1 MKVLLLCG
9 YFAKENEQEVIEYA
23 RANVEFS
30 ANEFQR
36 KLIRGLQAQTQD
48 LYVLSAPFIGSY
60 PNASSIRVF
69 RGFREKQDICQYVPF
84 NNIWGLRNFSRANQ
98 LKQAIRFFIEME
110 EPDKRI
116 IVYCAHTPFLEAAA
130 WAKKKD
136 PRIHIHFYV
145 PDLPAYMNLNADR
158 SKFYDIAKTYDIAV
172 MKRYMQAVD
181 SFVLLTEPMKDCLP
195 VDNKPY
201 FVAEGILERERLE
214 CLAEKS
220 TREDLTYI
228 VYTGKMNEKF
238 GIHGLVE
245 GFSRLP
251 NPKFRLVLCGDG
263 DCMPYVR
270 SAAKKDSRILVQG
283 LIAPDQAMEWQKRAA
298 VLVNPRPDNEVYT
311 KYSFPSKNIEYLLTG
326 KPVVACMLKGMPR
339 VYRNFIYE
347 IADDSPD
354 AIARALQ
361 NAASAQPSEVRE
373 KYRSFWTYAE
383 KHLVAEEIALRILK
397 LRQFKG

>member
-9 YFAKENEQEVIEYA
+9 YFAKENEQEVIEHA

-69 RGFREKQDICQYVPF
+69 RGFREKQNICQYVPF

-98 LKQAIRFFIEME
+98 LKRAIRFFIEME
-110 EPDKRI
+110 DPDKRI

-145 PDLPAYMNLNADR
+145 PDLPAYMNLNANR
-158 SKFYDIAKTYDIAV
+158 SKLYDVAKAYDIAA
-172 MKRYMQAVD
+172 MERYMKAVD
-181 SFVLLTEPMKDCLP
+181 SFALLTEPMKDCLP
-195 VDNKPY
+195 VGNKPY
-201 FVAEGILERERLE
+201 FVAEGILERERLK
-214 CLAEKS
+214 CPAEES
-220 TREDLTYI
+220 SGEDVTYI

-238 GIHGLVE
+238 GIPALVE
-245 GFSRLP
+245 GFSQLP
-251 NPKFRLVLCGDG
+251 HPEFRLVLCGDG
-263 DCMPYVR
+263 DCMTYVR
-270 SAAKKDSRILVQG
+270 NAAKKDSRILVQG
-283 LIAPDQAMEWQKRAA
+283 QVTPDQAVQWQKRAA
-298 VLVNPRPDNEVYT
+298 VLVNPRPDNETYT

-326 KPVVACMLKGMPR
+326 KPVVACMLKGMPC
-339 VYRNFIYE
+339 VYRDFIYE
-347 IADDSPD
+347 IAEDSPG
-354 AIARALQ
+354 AIALALQ
-361 NAASAQPSEVRE
+361 NAACAQPGEVQE
-373 KYRSFWTYAE
+373 KYQSFRTYAE
-383 KHLVAEEIALRILK
+383 KYLDAEEIALRILK
-397 LRQFKG
+397 IRRFTG